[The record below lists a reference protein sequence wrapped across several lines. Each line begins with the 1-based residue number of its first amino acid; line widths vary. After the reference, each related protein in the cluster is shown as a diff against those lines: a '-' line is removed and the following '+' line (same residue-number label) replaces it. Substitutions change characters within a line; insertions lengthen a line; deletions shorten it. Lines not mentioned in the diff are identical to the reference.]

1 MPVLLSRR
9 VDQTHRDGS
18 QFAIT
23 ITNMPVAEC
32 QSSWSRYPRDCTR
45 LVARAVTPMHPRLPP
60 TLGPHCTVSLRPMMR
75 AALQKA
81 LRRTIVVSR
90 RRLACI
96 AHRGSDMPNA
106 RRFGQSCVPKRGN
119 RKSVERRCFDTKLPN
134 ASRHLA
140 PFTQLNLVWRLPP
153 SHRDAVTCPT
163 MTTGALLAKCNDS
176 CQSGRLKPSR

>member
-9 VDQTHRDGS
+9 VDHTHRDGS

-23 ITNMPVAEC
+23 ITNMLVAEC

-60 TLGPHCTVSLRPMMR
+60 TLGPHCTVPLSPMMR
-75 AALQKA
+75 AALEKP

-106 RRFGQSCVPKRGN
+106 RRFGQSCVPKRAIE
-119 RKSVERRCFDTKLPN
+119 K
-134 ASRHLA
+134 AS
-140 PFTQLNLVWRLPP
+140 NE
-153 SHRDAVTCPT
+153 
-163 MTTGALLAKCNDS
+163 GALIPSCRTRAAISPRLLSSTLFGGCHRVIEMRLLA
-176 CQSGRLKPSR
+176 RL